1 MRRKRNVGTT
11 LIELLVVIA
20 ILGIFMGI
28 AIPSVIKSSHAM
40 EQAKRL
46 TARYPNAHRAL
57 DQISNTLRQTYP
69 AALAMGESFVGQSE
83 SYEAGGISLPL
94 DRLSFPILDTK
105 YAHLRSV
112 QRISY
117 ELEKNTEP
125 ENVPMALMGMRSF
138 LDAPADKGI
147 KETVLGRVVGLD
159 FRYLDDSTDPPQW
172 ISQWP
177 PESANEIA
185 SDAKATRPDRVPQAV
200 EITIFMLG
208 EISARPKS
216 FSIVVN
222 VPSR

>member
-1 MRRKRNVGTT
+1 MRRRQNTGTT

-46 TARYPNAHRAL
+46 TSRYPHAHRAL
-57 DQISNTLRQTYP
+57 DQISSTLRQTYP
-69 AALAMGESFVGQSE
+69 EALAMGESFIGQSE
-83 SYEAGGISLPL
+83 SYEAAGINLPS
-94 DRLSFPILDTK
+94 DRISFPVLDTN
-105 YAHLRSV
+105 YSHLRSV

-117 ELEKNTEP
+117 ELEKSAEP
-125 ENVPMALMGMRSF
+125 DYSPMALMGMRSF

-147 KETVLGRVVGLD
+147 KEPLLGRVVGLD

-172 ISQWP
+172 IGQWP
-177 PESANEIA
+177 PESAEEIVPGA
-185 SDAKATRPDRVPQAV
+185 ESSRPGRVPQAV

-208 EISARPKS
+208 EISPQPTS
-216 FSIVVN
+216 FSTVVN
-222 VPSR
+222 VPSQ